1 MTSRKPVVHRATDF
15 EQAHLHEFGPLPC
28 TFAPHDEM
36 PGEGATTATLE
47 LAGIGV
53 LLKTSIFPK
62 LG

>member
-1 MTSRKPVVHRATDF
+1 MAQNVAKDPLVLDFLGLTTEAEEMAIEEAMTQRMS
-15 EQAHLHEFGPLPC
+15 Q
-28 TFAPHDEM
+28 
-36 PGEGATTATLE
+36 TLAAFE